1 MVCKNCGAMLS
12 NKAKFCTEC
21 GSPVSQEVESGKKK
35 TSFIESKDFVIIFA
49 AIVVTFFLIFN
60 ANKIE
65 NLIYGSKTMNE
76 AINPISGN
84 AYDCHVEYV
93 GYQVIVD
100 PKPRLMVYYRFTNN
114 SEKDHTYNFDFC
126 TTSEA
131 YQDGARLNNYFGDS
145 QEEEDRKTSIKP
157 GGSIIVC
164 QGYYLRNRKSPVEVT
179 LKEFVPLFSTEIGT
193 MTIPIA

>member
-1 MVCKNCGAMLS
+1 
-12 NKAKFCTEC
+12 
-21 GSPVSQEVESGKKK
+21 
-35 TSFIESKDFVIIFA
+35 
-49 AIVVTFFLIFN
+49 
-60 ANKIE
+60 
-65 NLIYGSKTMNE
+65 MNE

-100 PKPRLMVYYRFTNN
+100 PKPRLMDYYRFTNN
-114 SEKDHTYNFDFC
+114 SEKGHNYTFNFC

-131 YQDGARLNNYFGDS
+131 YQDGARLDNYFGDS

-193 MTIPIA
+193 MTIPIK